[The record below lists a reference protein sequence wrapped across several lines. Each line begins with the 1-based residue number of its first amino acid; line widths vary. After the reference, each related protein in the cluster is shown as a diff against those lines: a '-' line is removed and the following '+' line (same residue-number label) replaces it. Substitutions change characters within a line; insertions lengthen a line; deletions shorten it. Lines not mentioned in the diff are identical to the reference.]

1 VSRREYGAVWA
12 DLSGSWWKGVCVGGG
27 SGSERDGHLKLKMIT
42 MNLKYERFSWR
53 RCPVGELELL
63 VGNQD

>member
-1 VSRREYGAVWA
+1 MCVW
-12 DLSGSWWKGVCVGGG
+12 GG